1 MLAKGKWLCCKTI
14 PCLGWGY
21 VVIKNLGNL
30 HKYDCGKKY
39 RVPPRPILSKLA
51 RSSRTGT
58 LSLSLALARLWKFP
72 PQRPASMVMLSA
84 TLGLTASM
92 GKSLKMLF
100 HLPSFMTLVAKNVT
114 ARGLD
119 INDVQLIIQCEPPR
133 DVEAYTHQSGRTGR
147 ADNARVA
154 VMLLIQEGPISLR

>member
-1 MLAKGKWLCCKTI
+1 
-14 PCLGWGY
+14 
-21 VVIKNLGNL
+21 
-30 HKYDCGKKY
+30 
-39 RVPPRPILSKLA
+39 
-51 RSSRTGT
+51 
-58 LSLSLALARLWKFP
+58 
-72 PQRPASMVMLSA
+72 MVMLSA